1 MLGYRVMATAYPTG
15 FHAEARSA
23 SPASSTRALSPE
35 ALRPEHFEP
44 YVRQIESEHPGYLA
58 SLGVTA
64 AEYAAG
70 MSEPGLTIEESI
82 AAGLMSAMEGRF
94 LQGCA
99 TAEDLAALGCSP
111 EEIDLVL
118 EQQRARVC
126 ASSD

>member
-1 MLGYRVMATAYPTG
+1 MATAYPTG
-15 FHAEARSA
+15 FHAEPRSD

-44 YVRQIESEHPGYLA
+44 YVRQIEGEHPGYLA

-70 MSEPGLTIEESI
+70 MAEPGLTVEESV